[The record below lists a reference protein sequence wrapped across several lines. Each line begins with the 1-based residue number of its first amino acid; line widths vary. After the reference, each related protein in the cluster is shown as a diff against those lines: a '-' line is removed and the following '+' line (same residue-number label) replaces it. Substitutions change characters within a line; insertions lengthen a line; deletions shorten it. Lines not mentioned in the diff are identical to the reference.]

1 METKPI
7 ICRDESTN
15 LPGLFTRIEIL
26 EEAVL
31 RHTGKSNPAVH
42 RPTASPNTLTSTTP
56 AVCIAMFSRC
66 IKLIGCRQTRLSGTG
81 FGNALIYMSS
91 SQHPHAQS
99 SATLV
104 FAISCLPNLDQTRDL
119 FDHFFDTTHPNFG
132 VLHVPSTRAI
142 LEESY
147 HRLRLEKALEAGT
160 LLLLL
165 SIISSAAFIWT
176 PDLLKKLYITP
187 SEAKDL
193 HVAYSHLAL
202 GLLDYDLP
210 PSTAALAGISTLTY
224 LHTNA
229 EGLLDKVHL
238 LRARGLL
245 MARAMRIHC
254 LDTPKSREHRRLNG
268 CDGIEVEV
276 QRRIWWHMVSSDWYA
291 ISLSVSF

>member
-1 METKPI
+1 
-7 ICRDESTN
+7 
-15 LPGLFTRIEIL
+15 
-26 EEAVL
+26 
-31 RHTGKSNPAVH
+31 
-42 RPTASPNTLTSTTP
+42 
-56 AVCIAMFSRC
+56 
-66 IKLIGCRQTRLSGTG
+66 
-81 FGNALIYMSS
+81 MSS
-91 SQHPHAQS
+91 NQHPHEQN
-99 SATLV
+99 SAYLV

-147 HRLRLEKALEAGT
+147 HRLRLGKALEAGT

-210 PSTAALAGISTLTY
+210 PSTTALAGISTLTY

-291 ISLSVSF
+291 ISLPVSF